1 MARYL
6 VKRFG
11 LILPVMLGVC
21 VIVFVLI
28 HLLPGDPAMVMLGQ
42 DASPE
47 EVARLREAMGLD
59 KPILEQLWSYLLRL
73 AHGDLGS
80 SIFQREPVSRL
91 VMKHLP
97 ATVELAVASMLIAI
111 VLAVPLGVISAV
123 KQHSVV
129 DVVSMG
135 LAQVGVSMP
144 VFWLGVL
151 LILNFSLRWGL
162 LPSVGRGASFSH
174 GVLALFATGSTVA
187 LSDCLRHLAMPALT
201 LGLTTAALITRMV
214 RSSMLEVL
222 HQDYV
227 RTARAK
233 GAPERTVI
241 YRHALR
247 NALLPVVTIVGMQ
260 FGALLGGAVVTETV
274 FAWPGIGRLAI
285 TAIGQRDFPLVQGCV
300 LVVSL
305 LFSLLNLVV
314 DILYTIIDPRVRHGM
329 AQGA

>member
-1 MARYL
+1 MLAYL
-6 VKRFG
+6 AKRTA
-11 LILPVMLGVC
+11 LILPVVLGVC

-28 HLLPGDPAMVMLGQ
+28 HLIPGDPAMVMLGQ

-47 EVARLREAMGLD
+47 EVARLRSAMGLD
-59 KPILEQLWSYLLRL
+59 RPLAVQLGSFLLRL
-73 AHGDLGS
+73 ARGDLGV
-80 SIFQREPVSRL
+80 SIFQGEPVSRL
-91 VMKHLP
+91 VLKHLP
-97 ATVELAVASMLIAI
+97 ATCELAVASMLIA
-111 VLAVPLGVISAV
+111 VLIAVPLGVISAV
-123 KQHSVV
+123 KQHSLV

-135 LAQVGVSMP
+135 FAQLGVSMP

-162 LPSVGRGASFSH
+162 LPSVGRGKPLLEGLA
-174 GVLALFATGSTVA
+174 VLLRTGDYLPLADS
-187 LSDCLRHLAMPALT
+187 LRHLTMPALT

-233 GAPERTVI
+233 GAPERAVI

-285 TAIGQRDFPLVQGCV
+285 TAISQRDFPLVQGCV
-300 LVVSL
+300 LVVAL
-305 LFSLLNLVV
+305 VFSLLNLAV
-314 DILYTIIDPRVRHGM
+314 DVSYTLIDPRVRHGM
-329 AQGA
+329 AQGQ